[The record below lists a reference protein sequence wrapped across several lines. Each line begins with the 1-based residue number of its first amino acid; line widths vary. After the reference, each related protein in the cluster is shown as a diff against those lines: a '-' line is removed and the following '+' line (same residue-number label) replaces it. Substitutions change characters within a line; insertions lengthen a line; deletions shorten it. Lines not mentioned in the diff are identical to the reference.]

1 MRLLKLQKGL
11 FKQSYLNLKVSVSVK
26 VLFIVKSAA
35 HTFKE
40 YDNIIISVINFVFM
54 CFIRSFHLYDCKISE
69 KTFNNTCSLMG
80 LWAHAPFQVLLQI
93 HNNHINFWFQCE
105 CTVFKCTSYLNT
117 GTLGTITSPYF
128 ILTDMLQCCPQGTV
142 VSYLST
148 YHLGNLAL
156 LSNKCSG
163 WANRRIYLI
172 FFNDYCH
179 QRVYA
184 KGNTDKVMYQRLWQ
198 S

>member
-93 HNNHINFWFQCE
+93 HNNHINFDFNVNARYSNVQV
-105 CTVFKCTSYLNT
+105 TL
-117 GTLGTITSPYF
+117 TLGLLVQSPAH
-128 ILTDMLQCCPQGTV
+128 I
-142 VSYLST
+142 SY
-148 YHLGNLAL
+148 
-156 LSNKCSG
+156 
-163 WANRRIYLI
+163 
-172 FFNDYCH
+172 
-179 QRVYA
+179 
-184 KGNTDKVMYQRLWQ
+184 
-198 S
+198 